1 MDKQS
6 LEKDSRVEDVSG
18 QKRDADLPPEL
29 QELNEL
35 QAKFDEKRLKTL
47 LRKVDVRLM
56 PPLAILYLV
65 AFVDRA
71 NIGNA
76 RLQNLERDLGLSPQ
90 QFAWCLTIFFFPYSL
105 FEVPSNVMLKILR
118 PSVWLTLIV
127 LLWGVTMTVMGLVQN
142 YSGLLACRF
151 FLGVFEAGLFP
162 GCAFITTCWYTRF
175 EVQYRVAL
183 FYTAASLS
191 GAFSGL
197 LAYAIGNMD
206 GVRGYSG
213 WRWLFIIEGVA
224 TCLVAS
230 ICYFLIPDTPSTAGW
245 LSQEE
250 ARFLELRLQFDGNQ
264 TGVKEGGFQWKF
276 LRQGLTDAKVWMGTI
291 QFGAICTCTYSLSY
305 ALPTMINLLGYSA
318 ANAQLLT
325 IPVYACG
332 CIVSILNSLLSDRL
346 QQRAAFFL
354 LPIACVMV
362 GLIIGLAT
370 PPETLPGVVYFAF
383 FLVSAGIFSAIPTT
397 VSWIS
402 NNLAGQWKRAVGMGL
417 QFTVGNLVGGTV
429 GSNIFLSREKPR
441 YRTAWAVLFAFITTA
456 FVSGWVLLAML
467 KRWNRQKEA
476 KVQEA
481 EREGRDLERE
491 NEELGDGSPLF
502 KYVL

>member
-18 QKRDADLPPEL
+18 QKSDADLPPEL

-206 GVRGYSG
+206 
-213 WRWLFIIEGVA
+213 
-224 TCLVAS
+224 
-230 ICYFLIPDTPSTAGW
+230 DTPSTAGW

-502 KYVL
+502 RYVL